1 MIPLPAVT
9 LMPGTTYEPL
19 PFQGFSDLH
28 FTVERLYYRFK
39 RLKSLNRRFPSMIID
54 KVLAVYNISPLL
66 LVVESDE
73 GKLFELSLKDLK
85 AAGHIFSD
93 VAWKSL
99 VEDYRI
105 FNSQHAPR

>member
-1 MIPLPAVT
+1 MLSTA
-9 LMPGTTYEPL
+9 YEPL
-19 PFQGFSDLH
+19 SFQGFGGLH
-28 FTVERLYYRFK
+28 FTVERLYYK
-39 RLKSLNRRFPSMIID
+39 SKWSKSLIWRFPSMIID
-54 KVLAVYNISPLL
+54 KVLAVYNMSPLL

-85 AAGHIFSD
+85 TAGYIFSD

>member
-1 MIPLPAVT
+1 LS
-9 LMPGTTYEPL
+9 
-19 PFQGFSDLH
+19 FQGFSYLH
-28 FTVERLYYRFK
+28 FTGERLYYV
-39 RLKSLNRRFPSMIID
+39 LKVPQNLDRRFLNMSID
-54 KVLAVYNISPLL
+54 KVLAVYNTSPLL

-105 FNSQHAPR
+105 FNSQHASR

>member
-1 MIPLPAVT
+1 MLSTA
-9 LMPGTTYEPL
+9 YEPL
-19 PFQGFSDLH
+19 SFQGFGGLH
-28 FTVERLYYRFK
+28 FTVERLYYR
-39 RLKSLNRRFPSMIID
+39 LKLSQSLIWRFPSMIID
-54 KVLAVYNISPLL
+54 KVLAVYNMSPLL

-85 AAGHIFSD
+85 TAGYIFSD
-93 VAWKSL
+93 TAWKSL

>member
-1 MIPLPAVT
+1 MLSPA
-9 LMPGTTYEPL
+9 YEPL
-19 PFQGFSDLH
+19 SFQGFRGLH
-28 FTVERLYYRFK
+28 FTVERLYYK
-39 RLKSLNRRFPSMIID
+39 SKWSKSLIWRFPSMIID
-54 KVLAVYNISPLL
+54 KVLAVYNMSPLL

-85 AAGHIFSD
+85 TAGYIFSD
-93 VAWKSL
+93 TAWKSL

>member
-1 MIPLPAVT
+1 
-9 LMPGTTYEPL
+9 
-19 PFQGFSDLH
+19 
-28 FTVERLYYRFK
+28 
-39 RLKSLNRRFPSMIID
+39 MIID
-54 KVLAVYNISPLL
+54 KVLAVYNLSPLL

-85 AAGHIFSD
+85 TAGYIFSD
-93 VAWKSL
+93 TAWKSL

>member
-1 MIPLPAVT
+1 MKL
-9 LMPGTTYEPL
+9 
-19 PFQGFSDLH
+19 
-28 FTVERLYYRFK
+28 K
-39 RLKSLNRRFPSMIID
+39 RPKYLNRRFSSMKID
-54 KVLAVYNISPLL
+54 KVLAVYNTSPLL

-73 GKLFELSLKDLK
+73 GKLFELSFKDLK

-105 FNSQHAPR
+105 FNSQHASR

>member
-1 MIPLPAVT
+1 
-9 LMPGTTYEPL
+9 
-19 PFQGFSDLH
+19 
-28 FTVERLYYRFK
+28 
-39 RLKSLNRRFPSMIID
+39 MIID

-93 VAWKSL
+93 AAWKSL

-105 FNSQHAPR
+105 FNTQHASRQSQGA

>member
-1 MIPLPAVT
+1 
-9 LMPGTTYEPL
+9 
-19 PFQGFSDLH
+19 
-28 FTVERLYYRFK
+28 
-39 RLKSLNRRFPSMIID
+39 MIID

-85 AAGHIFSD
+85 KAGYIFSD
-93 VAWKSL
+93 TAWKSL